1 MQLSRESMAAF
12 SWDWIE
18 SLKHAARAEQV
29 PADWNARTARAP
41 DAAWLADDQRPPTRR
56 KTSHAV
62 APTCSPAA
70 ASQDLWR
77 PVSSAHEPSALPI
90 LEPSS
95 RLRSPSPTSIPAFF
109 SPQSPPS
116 AQPSFPQPTTPVHVA
131 SPTSAHFPT
140 EGTAPSPPVRRRS
153 ALARGERGDAET
165 EVLLQGLLSSA
176 PVSRRLAALG
186 LVLLLNGVGHGAA
199 GAWKASAAEEP
210 ASAEEPLSP
219 CSSVGSCDLLADH
232 EDDTACTSSL
242 RAADPWAAPQVFASG
257 PLAASHA
264 ADTASIGSKRR
275 RVDSF
280 ASLATAQDTWQ
291 SAQEAGEEE
300 RGQDQVVGSGAGEEA
315 QGGQTEE
322 FWQQQRQ
329 QLVEAIQTLLQ
340 GCAQLQRS

>member
-1 MQLSRESMAAF
+1 MAAF

-18 SLKHAARAEQV
+18 SLKHAATAEQV
-29 PADWNARTARAP
+29 PADWNARTARSP
-41 DAAWLADDQRPPTRR
+41 DAAWQADDQRPPTRR
-56 KTSHAV
+56 KTSHPV
-62 APTCSPAA
+62 GPTCSPAA

-77 PVSSAHEPSALPI
+77 P
-90 LEPSS
+90 
-95 RLRSPSPTSIPAFF
+95 
-109 SPQSPPS
+109 SPPS

-153 ALARGERGDAET
+153 ALARGERGDVET

-199 GAWKASAAEEP
+199 GVWKASAAEEP
-210 ASAEEPLSP
+210 ASMEEPLSP
-219 CSSVGSCDLLADH
+219 CSSVGSCDLPADH
-232 EDDTACTSSL
+232 DDDTACTSSL
-242 RAADPWAAPQVFASG
+242 RAADPWAASQVCASG
-257 PLAASHA
+257 PLAAPHA

-291 SAQEAGEEE
+291 SAQEAVAEE
-300 RGQDQVVGSGAGEEA
+300 RSQEQMVGSGEEEA

>member
-1 MQLSRESMAAF
+1 MAAF
-12 SWDWIE
+12 SWDWME

-29 PADWNARTARAP
+29 PADWNARTARTL
-41 DAAWLADDQRPPTRR
+41 DAACQADDQRPPTRR
-56 KTSHAV
+56 KTAHPV

-90 LEPSS
+90 LEPSF

-140 EGTAPSPPVRRRS
+140 EGTAPSPPVRIRS

-199 GAWKASAAEEP
+199 GAWKSSAPEEP
-210 ASAEEPLSP
+210 APAEEPLSP
-219 CSSVGSCDLLADH
+219 CSSVGSCDLPADH
-232 EDDTACTSSL
+232 DDDTACTSSL
-242 RAADPWAAPQVFASG
+242 RAADPWAASQDCASG

-264 ADTASIGSKRR
+264 ADPVVGSKRR

-280 ASLATAQDTWQ
+280 ASLATALDTWQ
-291 SAQEAGEEE
+291 SAQETGTEE
-300 RGQDQVVGSGAGEEA
+300 RGQEQVVGSGTGEEA
-315 QGGQTEE
+315 RGGQTEE

-329 QLVEAIQTLLQ
+329 QLVDAIQTLLQ